1 MESSA
6 SEPLVVPEVEVL
18 AIEGLLPLVATRA
31 LMGMMG
37 PSPAVITASM
47 GVVMGGESR
56 WHQRESIELVRW
68 SHPPNSLYRSKAL
81 HG

>member
-18 AIEGLLPLVATRA
+18 AIERLLPLVATGA
-31 LMGMMG
+31 LMGTTG

-47 GVVMGGESR
+47 GVVTGGGKSVASSAMGVDGSGKV
-56 WHQRESIELVRW
+56 EL
-68 SHPPNSLYRSKAL
+68 SPEIII
-81 HG
+81 